1 MNEKEIAEIRRRFR
15 PDKNNISHICG
26 CYVNEKR
33 EIVSQFNQSLPLM
46 PQDEAEKLLAILKRT
61 LSGTLEKNLIDITFD
76 TKQVVD
82 SEEHRLL
89 MALKKSS
96 LKDEAAVQTLFQRI
110 IETLA
115 LDGNYLVLLAHDT
128 YDVPYRSKDGER
140 QDDASSEVFSYIL
153 CSICPIKTTKPAL
166 SFHLYDNTFHNCK
179 EDWLVGA
186 PELGFMF
193 PAFDD
198 RSSNIYNAL
207 YYSRDTAENHK
218 EFVDVVFHTEIPMP
232 AAAQKETFQAMLE
245 DTLAEDCSYEVVQA
259 VHDQLCEM
267 IVQHKTNKEP
277 EPLVISKSTVKNV
290 LESCGVSQTKVQAFD
305 EKYDAEFG
313 EKTDLSPRNIVD
325 AKQFEVRTPDV
336 TIHVNPERS
345 GLIETRMI
353 NGAKYILIRVDE
365 DVEVNGVNIH
375 ITDDK

>member
-1 MNEKEIAEIRRRFR
+1 MNEKEIAEIRRRYR
-15 PDKNNISHICG
+15 PDKNNITHICG

-33 EIVSQFNQSLPLM
+33 EIVSEFNQSLALM
-46 PQDEAEKLLAILKRT
+46 PQEESEKLLAILKRT
-61 LSGTLEKNLIDITFD
+61 LAGTQGKNLIDITFD
-76 TKQVVD
+76 TMQAVD
-82 SEEHRLL
+82 SDEHRLL
-89 MALKKSS
+89 MALKNSS
-96 LKDEAAVQTLFQRI
+96 LKDENAVQSLFQLVMQS
-110 IETLA
+110 LA
-115 LDGNYLVLLAHDT
+115 LEGNYLILLAHDT

-166 SFHLYDNTFHNCK
+166 SYHLFDNAFHSCK
-179 EDWLVGA
+179 EDWLVAA

-207 YYSRDTAENHK
+207 YYSRDITENHQ
-218 EFVDVVFHTEIPMP
+218 EFVDAVFHTEIPMP
-232 AAAQKETFQAMLE
+232 AAAQKETFQAILE
-245 DTLAEDCSYEVVQA
+245 ETLADDCSYEVVQA

-267 IVQHKTNKEP
+267 IEQHKTNKEP
-277 EPLVISKSTVKNV
+277 EPLVISKNTVKSV
-290 LESCGVSQTKVQAFD
+290 LESCGVSDSRVMAFD

-313 EKTDLSPRNIVD
+313 ANTDLSPRNIVD

-345 GLIETRMI
+345 GLVETRMI
-353 NGAKYILIRVDE
+353 NGTKYILIRVDE
-365 DVEVNGVNIH
+365 GVEVNGVNIH
-375 ITDDK
+375 IS

>member
-166 SFHLYDNTFHNCK
+166 SFHLYDNTF
-179 EDWLVGA
+179 
-186 PELGFMF
+186 
-193 PAFDD
+193 
-198 RSSNIYNAL
+198 
-207 YYSRDTAENHK
+207 
-218 EFVDVVFHTEIPMP
+218 
-232 AAAQKETFQAMLE
+232 
-245 DTLAEDCSYEVVQA
+245 
-259 VHDQLCEM
+259 
-267 IVQHKTNKEP
+267 
-277 EPLVISKSTVKNV
+277 
-290 LESCGVSQTKVQAFD
+290 
-305 EKYDAEFG
+305 
-313 EKTDLSPRNIVD
+313 
-325 AKQFEVRTPDV
+325 
-336 TIHVNPERS
+336 
-345 GLIETRMI
+345 
-353 NGAKYILIRVDE
+353 
-365 DVEVNGVNIH
+365 
-375 ITDDK
+375 